1 MSYWFVAVGTGTSK
15 SNTGAEEVTIRTSPD
30 PEIAL
35 LTAWTLIYDGIWPG
49 GYGFDY
55 SGCMSSSVAGLFTD
69 RATEPAAAR

>member
-1 MSYWFVAVGTGTSK
+1 MGDWFVTVGTGTAW
-15 SNTGAEEVTIRTSPD
+15 SNTGAEKATIRTSPD

-35 LTAWTLIYDGIWPG
+35 FTAGTLIHDGIWPG

-55 SGCMSSSVAGLFTD
+55 LGCMSSSVAGLFTG